1 MSNEFTE
8 VTSESWFARIGN
20 AIKGVLIGGLLFLVS
35 FPLLFWNEGRAVQTA
50 KSLNEGAKSVVEAS
64 ADNVDAAN
72 EGKFV
77 HLTGEAVTNDTLT
90 DSDFGVSVN
99 AIRLTRD
106 VEMYQWVED
115 VQTEKK
121 KKLGGSEE
129 TVKTYHYQKEWS
141 SYLNDSSNFKDQSG
155 HMNPPAFPYE
165 SNSWQA
171 KDVSLGAYQLS
182 SDLIR
187 QISGQTSVPVDLAT
201 LPESMQG
208 RVAVQSGGFYLPA
221 SVPTS
226 ETPEP
231 TADEVADNDAA
242 TAEDSAEEGQTE
254 VGSTTP
260 APEIGEPQIGDLRIQ
275 FTLTEP
281 GPVSVMAQQSGN
293 SFKPFQTKAGDAL
306 LMLEMGTQTA
316 EEMIATAVSRN
327 NMMTW
332 ILRGVGALIM
342 FIGMSMILKPLSVLA
357 DVVPL
362 LGNIMEVGTGI
373 VAGLITICLAALTI
387 SVAWLFYRP
396 LIGVPLLIVS
406 LAAGF
411 YLLKLVFSKKSEVT
425 DVDPSLA

>member
-8 VTSESWFARIGN
+8 VTSESWFSRIGN
-20 AIKGVLIGGLLFLVS
+20 ALKGVLIGGLLFIVS

-50 KSLNEGAKSVVEAS
+50 KSLSEGAKSVVEAS

-77 HLTGEAVTNDTLT
+77 HLTGEAVTDDTLT

-129 TVKTYHYQKEWS
+129 TVKTYNYQKEWS
-141 SYLNDSSNFKDQSG
+141 SYLNDSNNFKDQAG
-155 HMNPPAFPYE
+155 HQNPSAFPYE
-165 SNSWQA
+165 SNSWLA
-171 KDVSLGAYQLS
+171 KDVTLGAYQLS
-182 SDLIR
+182 SDLIS

-201 LPESMQG
+201 LPKSMQG
-208 RVAVQSGGFYLPA
+208 RVAVRSGGFYLPA
-221 SVPTS
+221 TVS
-226 ETPEP
+226 
-231 TADEVADNDAA
+231 TADTPQPATDDAA
-242 TAEDSAEEGQTE
+242 EADTAPTDESAEEDRAEAT
-254 VGSTTP
+254 SP
-260 APEIGEPQIGDLRIQ
+260 PSAPEIGEPQIGDLRIQ
-275 FTLTEP
+275 FTMTEP
-281 GPVSVMAQQSGN
+281 GPVSVMAQQSGD

-342 FIGMSMILKPLSVLA
+342 FIGISMILKPLSVLA

-387 SVAWLFYRP
+387 SIA
-396 LIGVPLLIVS
+396 
-406 LAAGF
+406 
-411 YLLKLVFSKKSEVT
+411 
-425 DVDPSLA
+425 